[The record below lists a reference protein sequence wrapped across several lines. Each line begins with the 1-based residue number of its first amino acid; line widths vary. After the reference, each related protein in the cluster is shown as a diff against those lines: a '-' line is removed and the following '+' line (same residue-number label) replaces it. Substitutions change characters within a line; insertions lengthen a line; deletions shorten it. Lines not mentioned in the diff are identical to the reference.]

1 MEVIIVEDE
10 KYARENLEKMLRE
23 LRPDCTVLATFD
35 RVETTV
41 QWLSNHHPDLIFL
54 DIHLADA
61 LSFSIFEKVEVTS
74 PVIFTTAYDH
84 YAIKAF
90 EVNSIG
96 YLLKPYDKSD
106 LERTLEKYDKLHRP
120 EPSTLAILQE
130 ALSRSNPT
138 YQERF
143 IVKKGERIASVK
155 VSDVAYFSGE
165 DRYVSLVKK
174 DGKKYFV
181 EYKLS
186 ELEEKLDPAIFF
198 RLNRSFICH
207 FDAIKEI
214 FSVSK
219 SRVQVELDPPSER
232 KIIVS
237 TENTRLFKAWLD
249 R

>member
-10 KYARENLEKMLRE
+10 KHAREHLERMLLD
-23 LRPDCTVLATFD
+23 LRPECKVLATFD
-35 RVETTV
+35 RVDTASE
-41 QWLSNHHPDLIFL
+41 WLSNHQPDLIFL

-61 LSFSIFEKVEVTS
+61 LCFSIFEKTEVRS
-74 PVIFTTAYDH
+74 PVVFTTAYDH
-84 YAIKAF
+84 YAIRAF
-90 EVNSIG
+90 EVNSIA
-96 YLLKPYDKSD
+96 YLLKPYDKTD
-106 LERTLEKYDKLHRP
+106 LGRALEKYEQFHRP
-120 EPSTLAILQE
+120 EPDTLEILQQ
-130 ALSRSNPT
+130 ALSQSNPT

-155 VSDVAYFSGE
+155 VVDVAYFEGE
-165 DRYVSLVKK
+165 DRYVSLVKN

-181 EYKLS
+181 DYKLS
-186 ELEEKLDPAIFF
+186 ELEEKLDPKIFF

-207 FDAIKEI
+207 FDAISEI

-219 SRVQVELDPPSER
+219 SRVQVELDPPSDR

-237 TENTRLFKAWLD
+237 TDNTRLFKAWLD